1 VSPQI
6 LLRLRS
12 RIVWADEG
20 RSWSGIPSP
29 SLFRGFA
36 AKPRVTLGMD
46 GGVVVAAS
54 YPFAFSRL
62 CRETRSTLGNA
73 LMRGRG
79 WISDSNG

>member
-1 VSPQI
+1 M
-6 LLRLRS
+6 
-12 RIVWADEG
+12 
-20 RSWSGIPSP
+20 SP

-36 AKPRVTLGMD
+36 AKVAPLWGWMEVLA
-46 GGVVVAAS
+46 VAAS

-79 WISDSNG
+79 WIADSNG

>member
-1 VSPQI
+1 
-6 LLRLRS
+6 
-12 RIVWADEG
+12 VWLNEG
-20 RSWSGIPSP
+20 RGWWGLLSR

-36 AKPRVTLGMD
+36 AKGALLWGWMG
-46 GGVVVAAS
+46 GGVAAAS

-79 WISDSNG
+79 WIADSNG